1 MKQVFMT
8 SEDLVK
14 AKEEGKELQVW
25 IAFVPVSNS
34 WTIDRINAD
43 YVSYI
48 CNAHL
53 IIFLQFKSKSI
64 EE

>member
-8 SEDLVK
+8 REDLVK
-14 AKEEGKELQVW
+14 AKEEEKELQVW

-34 WTIDRINAD
+34 WTIHRINAD

-53 IIFLQFKSKSI
+53 NHYLQFKSKSI